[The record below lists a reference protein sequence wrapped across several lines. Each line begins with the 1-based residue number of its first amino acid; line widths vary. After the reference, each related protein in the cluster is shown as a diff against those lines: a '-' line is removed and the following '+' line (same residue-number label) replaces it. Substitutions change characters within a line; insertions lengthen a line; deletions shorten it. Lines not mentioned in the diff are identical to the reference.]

1 MIDPDHK
8 TIYKIYV
15 TTTNIPN
22 SGTKSNVFLQI
33 YGKNK
38 SRNSKS
44 SDILTVKFPL
54 EKSKT
59 NKVRFQP
66 GQTDLFEI
74 EEAYLGQIK
83 KIKVTH
89 DGKNLINSGWHLKK
103 IVIEIPEF
111 DKKYKFYC
119 NNWFNSL
126 ESGGKTE
133 RDLVP
138 LAKDE
143 DFDSSDD
150 EGKNKKDNKEKNR
163 SDSDDDIPKVKKRN
177 SDKSSEKNSKKI
189 RYDVR
194 IKTSECSKIDPGIN
208 FDLIIIGSN
217 NEETSTIKLNSQPS
231 DNEKEKFLKNNLD
244 LFRLEAKDV
253 GNVKI

>member
-1 MIDPDHK
+1 MIDADHK

-22 SGTKSNVFLQI
+22 AGTRSNVFLQI

-59 NKVRFQP
+59 NKLRFQP
-66 GQTDLFEI
+66 GQTDLFEV
-74 EEAYLGQIK
+74 EEPYLGAIK

-89 DGKNLINSGWHLKK
+89 DGKNLVNSGWHLKK
-103 IVIEIPEF
+103 IIIEIPEF
-111 DKKYKFYC
+111 SKKYKFYC

-126 ESGGKTE
+126 ELDGKAE
-133 RDLVP
+133 RDLIP
-138 LAKDE
+138 LAKNE

-150 EGKNKKDNKEKNR
+150 EDKKKKDKKEKNR
-163 SDSDDDIPKVKKRN
+163 SESDDDMPKVKQRK
-177 SDKSSEKNSKKI
+177 SEKNSNKI
-189 RYDVR
+189 RYDIR
-194 IKTSECSKIDPGIN
+194 FKTSECSKTDPGIYY
-208 FDLIIIGSN
+208 DLIIIGNN
-217 NEETSTIKLNSQPS
+217 NEETDVIKLNSQPS

-253 GNVKI
+253 GNV